1 MTSPSCALGCSHDS
15 SFPFLCLV
23 FLQLE
28 LERRSMWSEDLHAA
42 LVNSQAA
49 AARSAAAAAEWERKV
64 ATPQV

>member
-1 MTSPSCALGCSHDS
+1 
-15 SFPFLCLV
+15 
-23 FLQLE
+23 
-28 LERRSMWSEDLHAA
+28 MWSEDLHAA